1 MRRIAKKRRG
11 VGSWRRG
18 EVQGCVVQE
27 LVVPWYG
34 VRWEMVMAGVGDA
47 IRGAGGRVEMSGRP
61 RNLKN
66 GGRSGW
72 R

>member
-1 MRRIAKKRRG
+1 MESEVGVVGRCRG
-11 VGSWRRG
+11 G
-18 EVQGCVVQE
+18 VVQE

-34 VRWEMVMAGVGDA
+34 VRWEMAMAGVDDA
-47 IRGAGGRVEMSGRP
+47 IRGVGGKVEMSGRP